1 MRRGFTVRILVLLE
15 IAALLCGLAGDVA
28 YGDEI
33 VRARAGIAD
42 LRQSAFA
49 DGALY
54 TLCGEWEFRSGSSKA
69 GYFAIEETADDFAA
83 QGYFKRFDVAV
94 FRLVVETGQP
104 NRSFGILFRDLSG
117 ASRVWLNGKLCL
129 DFGRLSDLPEGLT
142 TRVIGGVAGYMASDS
157 SGKIEIVHETG
168 DRDFRHWNLVKIP
181 PLIGYQESISE
192 KILVDSALQFFVM
205 GAIFFILVYHLA
217 FFCRRRKDLFNLFFC
232 LFILDLG
239 LRILLVDNLRI
250 VYSILSVPTFVH
262 ARLVGLFVFPL
273 APLFMAFV
281 VLFFP
286 EDGKIGVVK
295 AFAAVSALFLVGSL
309 FVPMEYRFEVY
320 EWYYPVVFAG
330 VVYTMFVLVFACLR
344 GRANAVPLTL
354 GFLVFA
360 AAALHDVMM
369 VRRLVAWKDNFAV
382 FGVLAFL
389 VFHSV
394 VINSRVSNAL
404 RNVESLTLQL
414 EEHRGRLEKMVE
426 KRTRQLKKANLK
438 LEELAHRDGLTKLYN
453 RRFFDLRLEREWRRL
468 IRNGKPL
475 AIVLSDVDFF
485 KAYNDR
491 YGHQQGDECLK
502 SIARIM
508 QAHTNRPGDFAA
520 RYGGEEFV
528 LVLPETDLAGVM
540 HIAESVRIEIESS
553 GIEHGD
559 SPFGRVT
566 LSAGISAVVPTRE
579 GSPADLVRAADALL
593 YEAKQKGRN
602 RVEPSVLDGD
612 RPEHG

>member
-1 MRRGFTVRILVLLE
+1 MRRGSTVRILVLLE
-15 IAALLCGLAGDVA
+15 IAGLLCGLAGDIA

-33 VRARAGIAD
+33 ARARAGRAD
-42 LRQSAFA
+42 LSRMAFA
-49 DGALY
+49 DGSLY
-54 TLCGEWEFRSGSSKA
+54 TLSGEWEFRSGSSSA

-104 NRSFGILFRDLSG
+104 NRSFGILYRDLSG
-117 ASRVWLNGKLCL
+117 ATRVWLNGKLCL
-129 DFGRLSDLPEGLT
+129 EFGSLENLPEGLT
-142 TRVIGGVAGYMASDS
+142 TRVIGGVAGYITSDS
-157 SGKIEIVHETG
+157 SGRIEIVHETG

-192 KILVDSALQFFVM
+192 KILVDSAFQFFVL

-217 FFCRRRKDLFNLFFC
+217 FFCRRRNDLFNLLFC

-239 LRILLVDNLRI
+239 FRILLVDNLRI
-250 VYSILSVPTFVH
+250 VYSILPVPTFVH

-286 EDGKIGVVK
+286 EDGRIGAVK
-295 AFAAVSALFLVGSL
+295 AFGAVSALFLVVSL
-309 FVPMEYRFEVY
+309 FVPAEYRFDVY

-330 VVYTMFVLVFACLR
+330 VVYTMAVLVFACMR

-369 VRRLVAWKDNFAV
+369 VRRLVSWKDNFAV
-382 FGVLAFL
+382 SGVLAFL
-389 VFHSV
+389 VFHSI

-404 RNVESLTLQL
+404 RNVESLTLEL

-438 LEELAHRDGLTKLYN
+438 LGELAHRDGLTKLYN

-475 AIVLSDVDFF
+475 AVMLSDVDFF

-502 SIARIM
+502 AIARVM

-540 HIAESVRIEIESS
+540 HIAESIRIEIESG

-566 LSAGISAVVPTRE
+566 LSAGVSAVVPSRD
-579 GSPADLVRAADALL
+579 GSPADLVGAADALL
-593 YEAKQKGRN
+593 YEAKQRGRN
-602 RVEPSVLDGD
+602 RVEPLELDRD